1 MSYEQMNR
9 LYAAY
14 ENEGFTVLAFPCGQF
29 MNQEFKTAEEIRAF
43 VDKKG
48 VKFPMFE
55 KGDING
61 ENTQPVY
68 KWLKTAYPGDITW
81 NFHSRFLIDK
91 DGVPVARY
99 DKGVKWESIEEAI
112 KEALAKAPSKP
123 AEDASDAAA
132 AEEAPKE

>member
-9 LYAAY
+9 LFDTYGDK
-14 ENEGFTVLAFPCGQF
+14 GFTVLAFPCGQF
-29 MNQEFKTAEEIRAF
+29 LNQEFQTAKEIRAF

-61 ENTQPVY
+61 SNTQPIY

-81 NFHSRFLIDK
+81 NFHSRFLINK

-99 DKGVKWESIEEAI
+99 DKGVSWEIIEEAI
-112 KEALAKAPSKP
+112 KAALDETVSEPVDDAPADK
-123 AEDASDAAA
+123 
-132 AEEAPKE
+132 APKE

>member
-9 LYAAY
+9 LFDAY
-14 ENEGFTVLAFPCGQF
+14 GDKGFTVLAFPCGQF
-29 MNQEFKTAEEIRAF
+29 LNQELKTAKEIRAF

-61 ENTQPVY
+61 ANTQPVY

-81 NFHSRFLIDK
+81 NFHSRFLINK

-99 DKGVKWESIEEAI
+99 DKGVSWERIEEAI
-112 KEALAKAPSKP
+112 KVALDEKVSEPT
-123 AEDASDAAA
+123 EDAPADD
-132 AEEAPKE
+132 EAPKKE